1 MAGGPGIIFGQPLIV
16 PRLGRK
22 LGEEGRRVRGE
33 ERRGERGE
41 DREGG
46 EQGEKGR
53 QGVEMRVRG
62 G

>member
-1 MAGGPGIIFGQPLIV
+1 M
-16 PRLGRK
+16 K
-22 LGEEGRRVRGE
+22 VRGV
-33 ERRGERGE
+33 

-53 QGVEMRVRG
+53 QGVEMRVRVGLGYMEGRG